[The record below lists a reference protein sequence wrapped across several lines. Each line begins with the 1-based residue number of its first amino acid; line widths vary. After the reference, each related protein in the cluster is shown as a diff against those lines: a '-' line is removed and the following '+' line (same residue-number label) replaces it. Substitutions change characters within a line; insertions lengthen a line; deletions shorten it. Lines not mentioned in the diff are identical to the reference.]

1 MAKYIFVTGGVTS
14 SLGKGII
21 AASLAKLLQARGFK
35 VTLQKFDLI
44 LEQTFFCAIPPSM
57 RVDYVSKMNDVLH
70 SKGKIAGLLFDF
82 PLTQEGPPY
91 GGSKEEYLSLFSEK
105 FTIKTIERAH
115 NSIKPRQ
122 NKELFFIFE
131 KK

>member
-1 MAKYIFVTGGVTS
+1 
-14 SLGKGII
+14 LNE
-21 AASLAKLLQARGFK
+21 
-35 VTLQKFDLI
+35 KFDLI

-82 PLTQEGPPY
+82 PLTEEGPPY
-91 GGSKEEYLSLFSEK
+91 GGSKEEYLALFSEK